1 MENIYSVYVENE
13 EATEASSGRAV
24 GFPEIIFHNISAISF
39 LRPNAQGKSFTSSIL
54 AASF

>member
-39 LRPNAQGKSFTSSIL
+39 LRPNAQGKPFTSSIL